1 MVNGNAGELTQVV
14 LNLAKN
20 AAEAIGERGGRVR
33 LSTRA
38 EEDRVHVIVED
49 DGPGIPPE
57 TLARLFTPF
66 FTTKEQGTGIGLHI
80 SRGIARAHG
89 GELSCVSEVGVG
101 TRFLAD
107 LPALAADPSGA
118 ESPETTRVARA
129 TDL

>member
-1 MVNGNAGELTQVV
+1 
-14 LNLAKN
+14 NLAKN

-33 LSTRA
+33 IATRA
-38 EEDRVHVIVED
+38 EEDRVHVVVED

-57 TLARLFTPF
+57 TLARLFQPF

-101 TRFLAD
+101 TRFIVD
-107 LPALAADPSGA
+107 LPALAADPSG
-118 ESPETTRVARA
+118 ETAPVAAPDGRPA
-129 TDL
+129 DV